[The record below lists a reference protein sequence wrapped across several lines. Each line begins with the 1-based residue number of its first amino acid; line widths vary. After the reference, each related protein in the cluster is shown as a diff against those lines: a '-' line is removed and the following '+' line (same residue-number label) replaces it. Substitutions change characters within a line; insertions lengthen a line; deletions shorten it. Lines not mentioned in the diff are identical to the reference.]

1 MWSQGR
7 FPIGDR
13 PDGRPWPGRPSG
25 RDSMHRFAEAASR
38 LGFPAVEIN
47 YVIPQE
53 GVEELLTSNHVSV
66 VSLHSP
72 TPRIKAG
79 GRWSDALNLA
89 ALDEDERV
97 QAVRLACTT
106 IDYAARAGA
115 RYVVIHL
122 GGIETQ
128 GKPQMFESER
138 RLRRLFDLP
147 AGRHGSSVRPDGRP
161 RTGARLGPSE
171 REGEEV
177 EALRRQTLLDRP
189 RGALQNLPQAR
200 RSLADIAEHAAG
212 SGVAVG
218 LENRFHHHE
227 FPSLH
232 EMHELLDG
240 YPPDLVGF
248 WLDVGHAE
256 VLDRLGLIPKNRWL
270 DELRDRCL
278 GAHVHDVDGL
288 ADHRAPGLGDVDWSY
303 IARGLPA
310 DVPRVFEINQGTPE
324 DAVAAALPFLR
335 QRGVL

>member
-13 PDGRPWPGRPSG
+13 PDGRPSG

-53 GVEELLTSNHVSV
+53 GVEELLSSNHVSV

-72 TPRIKAG
+72 APRIKAS

-106 IDYAARAGA
+106 IDYAARAAA
-115 RYVVIHL
+115 RYIVVHL

-138 RLRRLFDLP
+138 RLRRLFDS
-147 AGRHGSSVRPDGRP
+147 GV
-161 RTGARLGPSE
+161 

-177 EALRRQTLLDRP
+177 EALRRQALLDHH

-200 RSLADIAEHAAG
+200 RSLADIADHAA
-212 SGVAVG
+212 ARRIAIG
-218 LENRFHHHE
+218 LENRYHYHE

-232 EMHELLDG
+232 EMHELLAG
-240 YPPDLVGF
+240 YPPELVGF

-256 VLDRLGLIPKNRWL
+256 VLGRLGLIPKNRWL

-278 GAHVHDVDGL
+278 GVHVHDVDGL

-303 IARGLPA
+303 VARGLPA
-310 DVPRVFEINQGTPE
+310 DIPRVLEINQKTPE

>member
-7 FPIGDR
+7 FPIGD
-13 PDGRPWPGRPSG
+13 

-115 RYVVIHL
+115 PYVVVHL
-122 GGIETQ
+122 GAIETQ

-138 RLRRLFDLP
+138 RLRRLFDS
-147 AGRHGSSVRPDGRP
+147 GV
-161 RTGARLGPSE
+161 
-171 REGEEV
+171 REGKEV

-200 RSLADIAEHAAG
+200 RSLADIADHAAG

-256 VLDRLGLIPKNRWL
+256 VLDRLGIIPKDRWL

-303 IARGLPA
+303 IARGLPP
-310 DVPRVFEINQGTPE
+310 DVPRVFEINQKTPE

-335 QRGVL
+335 QHSVL

>member
-1 MWSQGR
+1 
-7 FPIGDR
+7 
-13 PDGRPWPGRPSG
+13 
-25 RDSMHRFAEAASR
+25 MHRFAEAASR

-53 GVEELLTSNHVSV
+53 GVEEILSSNHVSV

-72 TPRIKAG
+72 TPRIIAG

-97 QAVRLACTT
+97 QAVRLACAT
-106 IDYAARAGA
+106 IDLAARAGA
-115 RYVVIHL
+115 PYVVVHL
-122 GGIETQ
+122 GAIETQ
-128 GKPQMFESER
+128 GKPQMFDSER

-147 AGRHGSSVRPDGRP
+147 AGRHGSGVHPDGRP
-161 RTGARLGPSE
+161 SG

-177 EALRRQTLLDRP
+177 DALRRQIILDRRP
-189 RGALQNLPQAR
+189 GALQNLPQAR
-200 RSLADIAEHAAG
+200 RSLADIADHAAG
-212 SGVAVG
+212 TGVALG

-227 FPSLH
+227 FPSLD
-232 EMHELLDG
+232 EMHDLLDG

-256 VLDRLGLIPKNRWL
+256 VLDRLGIIPKNRWL
-270 DELRDRCL
+270 DELGERCL
-278 GAHVHDVDGL
+278 GTHVHDVDGL

-303 IARGLPA
+303 IARGLPPDA
-310 DVPRVFEINQGTPE
+310 PRVFEINQKTPE
-324 DAVAAALPFLR
+324 DAIAAAIPFLR

>member
-7 FPIGDR
+7 FPIADR
-13 PDGRPWPGRPSG
+13 PDA
-25 RDSMHRFAEAASR
+25 RDSMHRFAETASR

-53 GVEELLTSNHVSV
+53 GVEELLSSNHVSI

-72 TPRIKAG
+72 APRVKAG

-89 ALDEDERV
+89 ALDEDERA

-106 IDYAARAGA
+106 IDYAARADA
-115 RYVVIHL
+115 RYVVLHL

-128 GKPQMFESER
+128 GKPQMFDSER
-138 RLRRLFDLP
+138 RLRRLFDS
-147 AGRHGSSVRPDGRP
+147 GV
-161 RTGARLGPSE
+161 

-177 EALRRQTLLDRP
+177 ETLRSQALLDR
-189 RGALQNLPQAR
+189 RSGALRNLPQAR
-200 RSLADIAEHAAG
+200 RSLADIADHAAG
-212 SGVAVG
+212 ASIAVG
-218 LENRFHHHE
+218 LENRYHHHE
-227 FPSLH
+227 LPSLH
-232 EMHELLDG
+232 EMHELLAD
-240 YPPDLVGF
+240 YPPNLVGF

-256 VLDRLGLIPKNRWL
+256 VLDRLGLTPKNRWL
-270 DELRDRCL
+270 DELGDRCL

-310 DVPRVFEINQGTPE
+310 DAPRIFEINQKTPE
-324 DAVAAALPFLR
+324 EAVAAAIPFL
-335 QRGVL
+335 QERGVL

>member
-13 PDGRPWPGRPSG
+13 
-25 RDSMHRFAEAASR
+25 DSMHQFAEAASR

-53 GVEELLTSNHVSV
+53 GVEELLASNHVSV

-72 TPRIKAG
+72 VPRIRADS
-79 GRWSDALNLA
+79 RWSDALNPA
-89 ALDEDERV
+89 ALDEDERL

-115 RYVVIHL
+115 RYVVVHL

-138 RLRRLFDLP
+138 RLRRLFDS
-147 AGRHGSSVRPDGRP
+147 G
-161 RTGARLGPSE
+161 T

-177 EALRRQTLLDRP
+177 EALRRQALLERR
-189 RGALQNLPQAR
+189 RGALQNFPQAR
-200 RSLADIAEHAAG
+200 RSLADIADHAAAG
-212 SGVAVG
+212 GVAVG
-218 LENRFHHHE
+218 LENRYHYHE
-227 FPSLH
+227 LPSLH
-232 EMHELLDG
+232 EMHELLAG
-240 YPPDLVGF
+240 YPPDLIGF

-256 VLDRLGLIPKNRWL
+256 VLDRLGLIAKNRWL

-303 IARGLPA
+303 VARGLPT
-310 DVPRVFEINQGTPE
+310 DVPRVFEINQRTPE
-324 DAVAAALPFLR
+324 DDVAAALPFLQER
-335 QRGVL
+335 RVL

>member
-13 PDGRPWPGRPSG
+13 
-25 RDSMHRFAEAASR
+25 DSMHQFAEAASR

-115 RYVVIHL
+115 PYVVVHL
-122 GGIETQ
+122 GAIETQ

-138 RLRRLFDLP
+138 RLRRLF
-147 AGRHGSSVRPDGRP
+147 GSGVRPDGRP
-161 RTGARLGPSE
+161 SG

-200 RSLADIAEHAAG
+200 RSLADIADHAAG

-256 VLDRLGLIPKNRWL
+256 VLDRLGIIPKNRWL
-270 DELRDRCL
+270 DELSDRCL

-303 IARGLPA
+303 IARGLPR
-310 DVPRVFEINQGTPE
+310 DVPRVFEINQKTPE

-335 QRGVL
+335 QHSVL